1 MSVVLSYQSAK
12 YWILSLSRRFPM
24 NRIKKSSIVLL
35 HGRSTSIRII
45 NINNIV
51 GILGVR
57 VIGDPL

>member
-35 HGRSTSIRII
+35 HGRSIRII
-45 NINNIV
+45 NTNNFV
-51 GILGVR
+51 GILGVW

>member
-1 MSVVLSYQSAK
+1 MSVVLSHQSAK
-12 YWILSLSRRFPM
+12 YWILSLSRRFPI

-35 HGRSTSIRII
+35 HGRSIRII
-45 NINNIV
+45 NTNNFV

>member
-1 MSVVLSYQSAK
+1 MSVVLGYQSAK
-12 YWILSLSRRFPM
+12 YWILSLSRRFPI

-35 HGRSTSIRII
+35 HGRSIRII
-45 NINNIV
+45 NTNNFV

>member
-1 MSVVLSYQSAK
+1 MSVVLSYQSVK

-35 HGRSTSIRII
+35 HGRSIRII
-45 NINNIV
+45 NTNNFV

>member
-12 YWILSLSRRFPM
+12 YWILSLSRRFPI

-35 HGRSTSIRII
+35 HGRSIRII
-45 NINNIV
+45 NTNNFV

>member
-35 HGRSTSIRII
+35 HGRSIRII
-45 NINNIV
+45 NTNNFV

>member
-35 HGRSTSIRII
+35 HGRSIRII
-45 NINNIV
+45 NINNFV